1 MSTQIYEIRTY
12 WLLLYSSKF
21 SQHLTFREFEDHEYA
36 RGNSHQNKTTKVPTH
51 VIRKHSELQYIKG
64 KHTHT
69 PHMHT
74 DRYAHLHKHT
84 YTTNANRK
92 HTHTDTYE
100 HTYRHAY
107 KPTEGRRVI
116 LSYYNYSWTFP
127 VCLDRMKELN
137 SSTLRDW

>member
-1 MSTQIYEIRTY
+1 MKLGHIGYCCTRQSLVNISHLESLKTMNMQGEI
-12 WLLLYSSKF
+12 
-21 SQHLTFREFEDHEYA
+21 HI
-36 RGNSHQNKTTKVPTH
+36 KTEPLQSLH